1 MRILVATLMGVV
13 MGVICASVASAG
25 HLLTLTTVTLVW
37 ILLNRTIMGFVIGIS
52 GLKLHWVWNGIILGV
67 IVGSIFS
74 YYFYMDEHSLKL
86 ALLTPIGNAF
96 YGFIIELVT
105 TVVLKQPAF
114 ARAAKPAAA
123 AVL

>member
-52 GLKLHWVWNGIILGV
+52 GLKLHWAWNGIILGV
-67 IVGSIFS
+67 IVGLIFS
-74 YYFYMDEHSLKL
+74 YYFYMDEHSLKM
-86 ALLTPIGNAF
+86 ALLTPIGNAL
-96 YGFIIELVT
+96 YGFLIELVT
-105 TVVLKQPAF
+105 TVVCKQPAF